1 MTEPQILLKNEKTQN
16 DLNHIRTPQR
26 YLRTTLDCNQRYLRT
41 TFVQPSYISNPIHY
55 LKVNLIQLRAMF
67 AWPPRCFPRL
77 FCPREK
83 PGLWMITLVSCTWNR
98 GSRNFCA
105 AVGWFVGLFPSSAGC
120 LGLSGRWN
128 RWKRQREKRKIG
140 KRKVVMGI
148 RSIDH
153 EIKKDFLIDVWY
165 LRYFE
170 IGLRLNQMTY
180 GRSPSSFT
188 KWTQGW
194 LHLGI
199 KLDEYQSYEVSHL
212 KPVIG

>member
-1 MTEPQILLKNEKTQN
+1 
-16 DLNHIRTPQR
+16 
-26 YLRTTLDCNQRYLRT
+26 
-41 TFVQPSYISNPIHY
+41 
-55 LKVNLIQLRAMF
+55 
-67 AWPPRCFPRL
+67 
-77 FCPREK
+77 
-83 PGLWMITLVSCTWNR
+83 MITPVSCTWNR

-188 KWTQGW
+188 KWTLGW

-199 KLDEYQSYEVSHL
+199 KPDEYQSYEVSDWSRWLDKSQYVLIQILGLLVEAPSRIYPSLH
-212 KPVIG
+212 PWVVVAAFSDWS